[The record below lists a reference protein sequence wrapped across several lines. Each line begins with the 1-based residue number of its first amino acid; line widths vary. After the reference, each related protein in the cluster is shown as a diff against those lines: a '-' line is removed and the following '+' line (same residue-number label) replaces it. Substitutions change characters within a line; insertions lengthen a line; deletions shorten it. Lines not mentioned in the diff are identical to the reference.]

1 MIIAGEASG
10 DLHGAPL
17 IKKLK
22 EFDSEVTCFGIGGD
36 KMISE
41 GFNVEYHVRDMAFLG
56 FVEVIR
62 HLPYIKKVQ
71 RRLIEIIKEK
81 DIKTVVLIDYP
92 GFNLNFAKKVKKLGI
107 NIVYY
112 ISPQIWA
119 WGQKRIKKIKRLVD
133 EMIVVFPFEK
143 EFYES
148 YGVKVEFVGHPLI
161 QSVDNYTYMERKE
174 LFDTFSLNKDKEI
187 LLLLPGSRKQEIEK
201 IFPETIKAA
210 EKLSSKFNMQ
220 TVVACP
226 ENIDKSIFESVSS
239 ASDYRVVCNHS
250 YDLMKYAKFGIIK
263 SGTSTIEAALFKLPF
278 IVVYATSGITYRIGK
293 ALVKIKH
300 IAMANIILGKTVVD
314 EFIQDDVECTKIVN
328 RVSEILSSN
337 DLYTS
342 ISNDL
347 ELVRNK
353 LGIGNAP
360 ENAAKLILKFVNGK
374 I

>member
-22 EFDSEVTCFGIGGD
+22 EYDSKVTCFGIGGD

-41 GFNVEYHVRDMAFLG
+41 GLNAEYHVKDMAFLG
-56 FVEVIR
+56 FVEVIK

-71 RRLIEIIKEK
+71 KRLIEIIKEK
-81 DIKTVVLIDYP
+81 GIKNVVLIDYP
-92 GFNLNFAKKVKKLGI
+92 GFNLNFAKKIKKLGV
-107 NIVYY
+107 NIIYY

-119 WGQKRIKKIKRLVD
+119 WGQKRIKKIQKLVD

-148 YGVKVEFVGHPLI
+148 HGVNVEFVGHPLI
-161 QSVDNYTYMERKE
+161 QNVDSYPYMDREK
-174 LFDTFSLNKDKEI
+174 LFESFGLDKDKEI

-210 EKLSSKFNMQ
+210 EELSKNFNMQ

-226 ENIDKSIFESVSS
+226 ENIDKTIFGSVSK
-239 ASDYRVVCNHS
+239 ASNYKIVCNHS
-250 YDLMKYAKFGIIK
+250 YDLMKHAKFGIIK

-278 IVVYATSGITYRIGK
+278 IVVYATSNMTYRIGK
-293 ALVKIKH
+293 ALVKINN

-314 EFIQDDVECTKIVN
+314 EFIQGDVESHKIVA
-328 RVSEILSSN
+328 RVSEILN
-337 DLYTS
+337 DEKLYNS
-342 ISNDL
+342 ISDDI
-347 ELVRNK
+347 ELVRQK
-353 LGIGNAP
+353 LGTGDAP
-360 ENAAKLILKFVNGK
+360 ENAAKIILKFVHGK
-374 I
+374 V